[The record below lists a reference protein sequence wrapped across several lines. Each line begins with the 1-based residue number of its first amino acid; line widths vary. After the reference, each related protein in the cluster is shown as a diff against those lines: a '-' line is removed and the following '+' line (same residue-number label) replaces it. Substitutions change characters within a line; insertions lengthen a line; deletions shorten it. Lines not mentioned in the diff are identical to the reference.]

1 MRKNNKCYVSMEKIL
16 VSIKYTIY
24 ILKESVLM
32 TLVNIS
38 QK

>member
-1 MRKNNKCYVSMEKIL
+1 MKKNNKCYISMEEIL

-32 TLVNIS
+32 TLVNIF